1 MLPLTVES
9 ESPEQVRSCELSLSS
24 IVNDPTSVPPE
35 ARAWIKNPRNEFDIV
50 AKVTEKEHDCKNW
63 LQ

>member
-1 MLPLTVES
+1 MEFA
-9 ESPEQVRSCELSLSS
+9 SPEQVRSCELSLSY
-24 IVNDPTSVPPE
+24 IVKDPTSELLPE